1 MELRMALA
9 QMEVAHLDPARNL
22 QHMERLV
29 AQAKKAGAELV
40 IFPEDAVC
48 GPLEGQTA
56 FIEQAPTYLAAA
68 QQLAVR
74 HEVDLVPGSWTVADG
89 GLLFNQTHYITRE
102 GGVAG
107 IYRKVNLWETE
118 KVALTPGSAVSVF
131 PTRFG
136 QVGLIICWD
145 ISFPGMF
152 AEMNALGVEL
162 VISPTYWSFPPKALG
177 SEQRLDEEV
186 ALIDALCITRA
197 FENNILLAYCNA
209 AGALDQGVPPAVL
222 SGRSQVTHP
231 LEKVLGQCPDNAEQL
246 LIVDAQLQRIP
257 VSEPAPSVLQ

>member
-1 MELRMALA
+1 MELRMALV
-9 QMEVAHLDPARNL
+9 QMEVVPMDPLRNL
-22 QHMERLV
+22 ERMGKFV
-29 AQAKKAGAELV
+29 AEAKKAGAELV

-48 GPLEGQTA
+48 GPLQGQTA
-56 FIEQAPTYLAAA
+56 FVEHAPAYLAAA
-68 QQLAVR
+68 QGMAIR
-74 HEVDLVPGSWTVADG
+74 HQVDLVPGSWTVADN
-89 GLLFNQTHYITRE
+89 GLLFNQAHYITKD
-102 GGVAG
+102 GVVAG
-107 IYRKVNLWETE
+107 TYRKINLWETE
-118 KVALTPGSAVSVF
+118 KVALTPGSGVSVF

-152 AEMNALGVEL
+152 AAMNELGVEL

-177 SEQRLDEEV
+177 SEDRLDDEV

-209 AGALDQGVPPAVL
+209 AGSLDHGAASAVL

-231 LEKVLGQCPDNAEQL
+231 LEKVLGQCPDNAERVL
-246 LIVDAQLQRIP
+246 VVDALLERTPLAEALPQ
-257 VSEPAPSVLQ
+257 A